1 MIINTPRNKI
11 TSNISNISK
20 VLSPKRKVNRSVSY
34 ENIFNK
40 KSPVSF
46 NKMKGRSDIFV
57 ESKYLISYNINYDS
71 TYPHVPSYI
80 FKYMKN
86 KQDYKKYINGKIIR
100 GYYYNPSDYYVMELQ
115 RAEDKK

>member
-1 MIINTPRNKI
+1 MIINTPRNKNS
-11 TSNISNISK
+11 SNISNISK

-34 ENIFNK
+34 ENIFS
-40 KSPVSF
+40 KSPILF
-46 NKMKGRSDIFV
+46 NKMRGRSDMFV
-57 ESKYLISYNINYDS
+57 KSKYLNSYNINYDS
-71 TYPHVPSYI
+71 TFPHIPSYI

-86 KQDYKKYINGKIIR
+86 KQNYKKYINGKIIR